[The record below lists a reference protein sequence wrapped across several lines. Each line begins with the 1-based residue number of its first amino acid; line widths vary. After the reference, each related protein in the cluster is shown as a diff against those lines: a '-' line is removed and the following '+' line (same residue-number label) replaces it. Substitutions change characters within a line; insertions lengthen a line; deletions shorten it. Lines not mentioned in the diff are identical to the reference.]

1 MDTTGAIV
9 AMDCPAGTYTTD
21 KGSTSAAACVRV
33 TVVKPANQRTYVNT
47 AITGLSNI
55 ATKGVLPLTWSATG
69 LPVGLVLSHATGKI
83 AGTPTKTCSCSVTLT
98 ATDAD
103 GHAGRTTFT
112 WSILPFGISTTS
124 LPKATP
130 GMPYGPVTLHTGG
143 AGKSAPG
150 YATTLRWSPFALPK
164 GLTLS
169 SAGVL
174 AGTLSSNLLP
184 GTTAVPFRS
193 QRR

>member
-1 MDTTGAIV
+1 MCPRHLRSGRGGDPTCTPAPLDTYVDTTGAIV
-9 AMDCPAGTYTTD
+9 AMEDCPAGTYTTD

-69 LPVGLVLSHATGKI
+69 LPVGLVLSHAAGKI

-103 GHAGRTTFT
+103 GHAGEDHLHMVDTPLWHLDHLPPESHAGNAL
-112 WSILPFGISTTS
+112 WSGNP
-124 LPKATP
+124 A
-130 GMPYGPVTLHTGG
+130 Y
-143 AGKSAPG
+143 
-150 YATTLRWSPFALPK
+150 R
-164 GLTLS
+164 
-169 SAGVL
+169 
-174 AGTLSSNLLP
+174 
-184 GTTAVPFRS
+184 RS
-193 QRR
+193 R